1 MKLILRLRKNKLWF
15 KNSRLL
21 FVSFYETHF
30 ICYLSSWNSMRQEI
44 GYQPIC
50 RPTLFENEN
59 TFQSER
65 EDWKEK
71 TGTTRTRRM
80 NSLLHRLRSSLSL
93 SFSRPLSENRPQ
105 SRELTTNNYRLK
117 FPRNKVSLDNILGA
131 MSLCFSASGFIEYRR
146 LDVSLSSKEPQYVF
160 ELFRIA
166 RIFSLYSYSSNPSS
180 PVSIFLSFKSRES
193 MSQYDESLISY
204 S

>member
-1 MKLILRLRKNKLWF
+1 MFLSTRHILYVIFHLEILCDKKLVI
-15 KNSRLL
+15 SR
-21 FVSFYETHF
+21 FVVRHCS
-30 ICYLSSWNSMRQEI
+30 
-44 GYQPIC
+44 
-50 RPTLFENEN
+50 
-59 TFQSER
+59 
-65 EDWKEK
+65 K
-71 TGTTRTRRM
+71 TRTRFSPNGKIERRKQGQLAPEEWIVFCIVFVPL
-80 NSLLHRLRSSLSL
+80 SLFL

-105 SRELTTNNYRLK
+105 NRELTTNNYRLK